1 LRFRSGRGRVTNRR
15 LNAIDAFYAGAS
27 PKGVA
32 PIPRRTR
39 AQNKPRD
46 PKLAT
51 EHQEQ
56 TAVIQWWN
64 LSCAKYGLPAIALF
78 AIPNGGARDYVTGAM
93 LKAEGV
99 RRGVFDLM
107 LAKPAS
113 GFHGLY
119 LEMKVG
125 ANKASDDQLAFKAY
139 LESVGYKALICYSA
153 EVAISHIEEYL
164 HG

>member
-27 PKGVA
+27 PKGVV

-39 AQNKPRD
+39 APNKPRD
-46 PKLAT
+46 PTLAT

-64 LSCAKYGLPAIALF
+64 LSCAKYGLPALALF

-99 RRGVFDLM
+99 RSGALDLI
-107 LAKPAS
+107 LAKPATP
-113 GFHGLY
+113 FHGLFI
-119 LEMKVG
+119 EMKVG
-125 ANKASDDQLAFKAY
+125 DNKPSPNQKEFIAY
-139 LESVGYKALICYSA
+139 LQSVGYRAVVCYSA
-153 EVAISHIEEYL
+153 KVAISHIEEYL